1 MEKEI
6 IESLQNLKKLNED
19 KENIKAL
26 EESIN
31 EKSKEIEEAKNRIL
45 LETDS
50 SLKDIEEDKVE
61 KLSEEYE
68 NMVIEKTSIYSI
80 FHAMYCYNYI

>member
-31 EKSKEIEEAKNRIL
+31 EKSKEIEDEF
-45 LETDS
+45 
-50 SLKDIEEDKVE
+50 LKKYDGDYE
-61 KLSEEYE
+61 K
-68 NMVIEKTSIYSI
+68 
-80 FHAMYCYNYI
+80 